1 MQSFVSLDNL
11 SSVCTTFSGA
21 SFVSGIALTAAS
33 MPGVGILVGLG
44 LMVGHGVYND
54 VSNIIEYKKTN
65 KWFSISPYRL
75 ASSSFF
81 MNGVNAPF
89 LPVNGLPSRI
99 DDRIF
104 VSNSL

>member
-1 MQSFVSLDNL
+1 MILFGSLIRLSVQVLALGMFALFCPGYRSFVSLDNL

-54 VSNIIEYKKTN
+54 VSNIIEYKKSTIQLGSV
-65 KWFSISPYRL
+65 K
-75 ASSSFF
+75 
-81 MNGVNAPF
+81 
-89 LPVNGLPSRI
+89 
-99 DDRIF
+99 
-104 VSNSL
+104 